1 MPARARRLDFS
12 SMPPRLRAVRS
23 ARASISPCR
32 GYAARWQ
39 SRSHRCGGS
48 QAKGSQRA
56 SGASKIPSSPALS
69 RVGRSA
75 SRHAAPASSASRPK
89 ARLTRSSAST
99 STKTAAAASWPEDM
113 RFAAPLLPATLVR
126 RYKRFLADVV
136 LPSGE
141 TVTVHCANP
150 GAMIG
155 LDVAGARVWL
165 SKSANPSRKLAHS
178 WELIEVDFGGGA
190 ELVGINTIHP
200 NALAAEAIAAG
211 AVAEIAGYASVRREV
226 KYGKNS
232 RVDFL
237 LEAPARPPCY
247 VEIKNVHL
255 MRQPGL
261 AEFPDAVTKRGAK

>member
-1 MPARARRLDFS
+1 
-12 SMPPRLRAVRS
+12 
-23 ARASISPCR
+23 
-32 GYAARWQ
+32 
-39 SRSHRCGGS
+39 
-48 QAKGSQRA
+48 
-56 SGASKIPSSPALS
+56 
-69 RVGRSA
+69 
-75 SRHAAPASSASRPK
+75 
-89 ARLTRSSAST
+89 
-99 STKTAAAASWPEDM
+99 M
-113 RFAAPLLPATLVR
+113 RFPVPLFPATLVR

-150 GAMIG
+150 GSMIG
-155 LDVAGARVWL
+155 LDAAGARVWL
-165 SKSANPSRKLAHS
+165 SKSANPNRKLAHS
-178 WELIEVDFGGGA
+178 WELIEVDLGGGA

-211 AVAEIAGYASVRREV
+211 AVAELAGYASVRREV

-247 VEIKNVHL
+247 LEIKNVHL

-261 AEFPDAVTKRGAK
+261 AEFPDAVTKRGAKHLHELSAMVRSGGRAVMLFLVQIGSARSFALARDIDPAYGRAFDLARSAGVEAIARRCRVTQDGIEVADTIPIGE